1 MRPRNLQKSSSFTTI
16 PDELFSPLTPNH
28 SITMIRFAVI
38 GHKAVTTPDFSLNDM
53 PGGAGRMDVLCR
65 CINASFFLSHDLR
78 RNTECY
84 LILKGGEQADPENT
98 VTLRFSGEKI
108 KSLNPDERSAGALI
122 KKALV
127 TIPEEEYQRAA
138 PGISIRKS
146 GLSKLLQE
154 HPFAVLDENGEDIR
168 TAKILPENFILS
180 DHQNFT
186 EEEMDLIKDLP
197 KYSVGP
203 RVLHADHTITVI
215 LNEFDR
221 RGEQA

>member
-1 MRPRNLQKSSSFTTI
+1 MRSPEHKWKTSHKNSPEGLLSS
-16 PDELFSPLTPNH
+16 TPYQYN
-28 SITMIRFAVI
+28 TMLRFAVI
-38 GHKAVTTPDFSLNDM
+38 GHKSVTTPDFSLNDM
-53 PGGAGRMDVLCR
+53 PGGAGRMDILCR

-78 RNTECY
+78 RNTECI
-84 LILKGGEQADPENT
+84 LILKGGEQADPADT
-98 VTLRFSGEKI
+98 VTLRFSGDKI

-138 PGISIRKS
+138 PGIFIRKS
-146 GLSKLLQE
+146 GLAQILE
-154 HPFAVLDENGEDIR
+154 EYPFAVLDENGEDIR
-168 TAKILPENFILS
+168 TAETLPENFILS
-180 DHQNFT
+180 DHLNFT
-186 EEEMDLIKDLP
+186 DEEMELIKDLP

>member
-1 MRPRNLQKSSSFTTI
+1 MKN
-16 PDELFSPLTPNH
+16 PDELFIPYLLLYS
-28 SITMIRFAVI
+28 TMLRFAVI

-78 RNTECY
+78 RDTECF
-84 LILKGGEQADPENT
+84 LILKGGEQADPANT

-146 GLSKLLQE
+146 GLSKLLEE
-154 HPFAVLDENGEDIR
+154 HQFAVLDENGEDIR
-168 TAKILPENFILS
+168 TAETLPENFILS

-186 EEEMDLIKDLP
+186 EEEMELIKDLP

-203 RVLHADHTITVI
+203 RVLHADHTIIVI
-215 LNEFDR
+215 LNEFDS

>member
-1 MRPRNLQKSSSFTTI
+1 MNFLFHTPYHTT
-16 PDELFSPLTPNH
+16 
-28 SITMIRFAVI
+28 TMLRFAVI

-78 RNTECY
+78 RNTECF
-84 LILKGGEQADPENT
+84 LILKGGEHADPANT
-98 VTLRFSGEKI
+98 ITLRFSGEKI

-127 TIPEEEYQRAA
+127 PIPEEEYQRAA

-146 GLSKLLQE
+146 DLAKLLQE

-168 TAKILPENFILS
+168 TAETLPENFILS

-186 EEEMDLIKDLP
+186 EEEMELIKDLP

-203 RVLHADHTITVI
+203 RVLHADHTII
-215 LNEFDR
+215 IIFNEFDR